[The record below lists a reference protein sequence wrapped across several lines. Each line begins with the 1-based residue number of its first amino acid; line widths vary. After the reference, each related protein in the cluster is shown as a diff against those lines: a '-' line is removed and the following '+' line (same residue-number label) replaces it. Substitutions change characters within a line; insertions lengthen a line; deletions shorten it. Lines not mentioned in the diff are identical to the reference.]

1 MEISYSKYSLELRH
15 QFTISYNS
23 RKSTPIVLIK
33 IEHDGIVGYGE
44 ASLPPYLQETQE
56 TVITFLKSIA
66 KKNIG
71 NISDYKNI
79 INTIDGSAENNT
91 AAKAAVDIALHD
103 LFGQINQKPCYQ
115 LFDLTTNFLPM
126 TSFTIGIDEPKILKQ
141 KIAEAS
147 KFKIFKI
154 KLGTEDDKKIV
165 RAVREETDKP
175 LYADINQGW
184 SDKYFALEMSEWLH
198 QQNILL
204 IEQPF
209 NKNDFEKSAWLSE
222 RSPIPIIA
230 DESVQRYSDIEK
242 IKNSFN
248 GINIK
253 LMKCTG
259 INEAYKMIMKAQ
271 ECDLKVMMGCMTE
284 TSCGISAAAQL
295 SSLVDFADLDGNL
308 LLTNDPF
315 NAVTVDDG
323 RLHLSGKNGLGID
336 LKEDLPFTE
345 L

>member
-1 MEISYSKYSLELRH
+1 MKISYSKYSLELRH
-15 QFTISYNS
+15 QFTISYSS
-23 RKSTPIVLIK
+23 RKSTPIVVIK
-33 IEHDGIVGYGE
+33 IEHDGFAGYGE
-44 ASLPPYLQETQE
+44 ASLPPYLPETQE
-56 TVITFLKSIA
+56 SVINFLKLISRINLDDISNY
-66 KKNIG
+66 KK
-71 NISDYKNI
+71 I
-79 INTIDGSAENNT
+79 INEVDKVLENNT

-115 LFDLTTNFLPM
+115 LFDLTTNFLPL
-126 TSFTIGIDEPKILKQ
+126 TSFTIGIDELKILKQ
-141 KIAEAS
+141 KISEARES
-147 KFKIFKI
+147 NIFKV
-154 KLGTEDDKKIV
+154 KLGTTDDKQIV
-165 RAVREETDKP
+165 QLIREETDKP
-175 LYADINQGW
+175 LYVDINQGW

-198 QQNILL
+198 QQNVLL

-209 NKNDFEKSAWLSE
+209 NKNDCGKSAWLSE

-230 DESVQRYSDIEK
+230 DESVQRFSDIEK

-259 INEAYKMIMKAQ
+259 MDEAYKMIVNAR
-271 ECDLKVMMGCMTE
+271 ENNLKVMMGCMTE

-308 LLTNDPF
+308 LITNDPF
-315 NAVTVDDG
+315 DAVTVVDG
-323 RLHLSGKNGLGID
+323 RLHLSKKNGLGID
-336 LKEDLPFTE
+336 LKEDLLFTE

>member
-1 MEISYSKYSLELRH
+1 MKISYSKYSLELRH
-15 QFTISYNS
+15 QFTISYSS
-23 RKSTPIVLIK
+23 RKSTPIVVIK
-33 IEHDGIVGYGE
+33 IEHDGFAGYGE
-44 ASLPPYLQETQE
+44 ASLPPYLPETQE
-56 TVITFLKSIA
+56 SVINFLKLISRINLDDISNY
-66 KKNIG
+66 KK
-71 NISDYKNI
+71 I
-79 INTIDGSAENNT
+79 INEVDKVLENNT

-115 LFDLTTNFLPM
+115 LFDLTTNFLPL
-126 TSFTIGIDEPKILKQ
+126 TSFTIGIDEPKMLKR
-141 KIAEAS
+141 KISEARES
-147 KFKIFKI
+147 NIFKV
-154 KLGTEDDKKIV
+154 KLGTTDDKQIV
-165 RAVREETDKP
+165 QLIREETDKP
-175 LYADINQGW
+175 LYVDINQGW

-198 QQNILL
+198 QQNVLL

-209 NKNDFEKSAWLSE
+209 NKNDRGKSAWLSE

-230 DESVQRYSDIEK
+230 DESVQRFSDIEK

-259 INEAYKMIMKAQ
+259 MDEAYKMIVNAR
-271 ECDLKVMMGCMTE
+271 ENNLKVMMGCMTE

-308 LLTNDPF
+308 LITNDPF
-315 NAVTVDDG
+315 DAVTVVDG
-323 RLHLSGKNGLGID
+323 RLHLSKKNGLGID
-336 LKEDLPFTE
+336 LKEDLLFTE